1 VLTLAIAKVDS
12 VLSSREHMS
21 NIKLDEKIPDPQ
33 SFLRI
38 LKDVFSL
45 DLEDDLQN
53 NLKEFMQGNR
63 SIDLNGRKYTKQDLR
78 DLFYTE

>member
-1 VLTLAIAKVDS
+1 
-12 VLSSREHMS
+12 MS

>member
-1 VLTLAIAKVDS
+1 
-12 VLSSREHMS
+12 MS

-33 SFLRI
+33 SLLRI

>member
-1 VLTLAIAKVDS
+1 
-12 VLSSREHMS
+12 MS
-21 NIKLDEKIPDPQ
+21 NVKLDEKIPDPQ

-53 NLKEFMQGNR
+53 NLKEFMRGER

>member
-1 VLTLAIAKVDS
+1 
-12 VLSSREHMS
+12 MS
-21 NIKLDEKIPDPQ
+21 NVKLDEKIPDPQ
-33 SFLRI
+33 SLLRI

-45 DLEDDLQN
+45 ELEDDLQN

>member
-1 VLTLAIAKVDS
+1 
-12 VLSSREHMS
+12 MS

-45 DLEDDLQN
+45 ELDDE
-53 NLKEFMQGNR
+53 LKIKLDKFMEGDS
-63 SIDLNGRKYTKQDLR
+63 SIELNGCKYTKQDLK